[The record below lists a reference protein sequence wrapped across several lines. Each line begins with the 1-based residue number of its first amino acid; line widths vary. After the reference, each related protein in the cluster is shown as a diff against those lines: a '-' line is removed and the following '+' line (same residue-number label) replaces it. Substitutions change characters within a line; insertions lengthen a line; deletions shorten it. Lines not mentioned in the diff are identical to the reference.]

1 MQDWSCSLPYCARAV
16 AARAEAVVGL
26 DIASFVYHGLHLL
39 LAGPTVILFIIG
51 SRACMHAQLTN
62 AAGRCSC
69 SRQVLLCTCTC
80 LPLCNVP
87 LQIDYGQLWS
97 KQKASSRCLKHD
109 RRPVDQAVQPEL
121 GLHMSPGCVLQLR
134 CPHLGP
140 TERRTTRSGA
150 VRARLRGCIRR
161 KETPRRNKGMN
172 GFFIHESPPF
182 LPCLLEYPP
191 IIGSC

>member
-1 MQDWSCSLPYCARAV
+1 MCKHTLCSTPNAICCERGCPRTHAKITICQSRRYVRTVTANLQDWSCSLPYCARAV

-39 LAGPTVILFIIG
+39 LAGPTVILFIIA
-51 SRACMHAQLTN
+51 SRACVHAQLTN

-140 TERRTTRSGA
+140 TERRTTR
-150 VRARLRGCIRR
+150 
-161 KETPRRNKGMN
+161 
-172 GFFIHESPPF
+172 
-182 LPCLLEYPP
+182 
-191 IIGSC
+191 